1 MSTDIGAPS
10 RASIDLYW
18 LPLGAGGHSVRLN
31 GRVYEA
37 VVARLERRAP
47 CDLYHS
53 ALEVRVRKGR
63 FVIEQTPIPDRNGGE
78 RGVVAEGAV
87 GSRSAGRFRIF
98 RYELRRWRDG
108 VIPDVAE
115 AVESPRRL
123 SDDPE
128 QARRLLA
135 LVPFVPTSVWGRD
148 ELHAGEM
155 WNSNSVIAWL
165 VARTG
170 LDAEAIQPPTGG
182 RAPGWN
188 AGLLV
193 ARRQKTWNRADRRRT
208 PRHVSSSVA
217 AGPRAGVSRLPLRRG
232 QDFFAAQS
240 RSASASMRSR
250 RS

>member
-1 MSTDIGAPS
+1 MNSDSGAPS

-31 GRVYEA
+31 GRIYEA
-37 VVARLERRAP
+37 VAARLERRPP

-53 ALEVRVRKGR
+53 ALEVRVPKGR
-63 FVIEQTPIPDRNGGE
+63 FVIEQTPVPDNNSGE

-87 GSRSAGRFRIF
+87 GSRWAGCFRIF

-108 VIPDVAE
+108 VIPDIAE

-135 LVPFVPTSVWGRD
+135 LVPYVPTPVWGRD

-165 VARTG
+165 VARAG
-170 LDAEAIQPPTGG
+170 LDPQAIQPPTGG

-188 AGLLV
+188 AGLVV
-193 ARRQKTWNRADRRRT
+193 ARRQKTWNRADRTRT
-208 PRHVSSSVA
+208 PRHVSKRRGWYS
-217 AGPRAGVSRLPLRRG
+217 GDVSRLPLRRA